1 MTIKFS
7 LITLFPEMFIALD
20 YGILGRAKNRG
31 LISWDFWNP
40 RDYTDNPHRKVDD
53 ATYGGGPGMVMSV
66 QPLYRAITEA
76 RYSNGP
82 GNLIYLTPQ
91 GIPLDNQLVLKLA
104 TMKTLYLVAGRY
116 EGIDERLMELEPGL
130 EISIGDYVL
139 SGGELAAMVLI
150 DTITR
155 QIPGA
160 IANHEAAST
169 DSFATGLLEYPHYTR
184 PEMINGLTVPDLLL
198 TGDHAKIARWR
209 RKQALGRTW
218 LKRNDLLQKIELTET
233 DTMLL
238 NEFIK
243 ESSRD

>member
-1 MTIKFS
+1 MKFS
-7 LITLFPEMFIALD
+7 LITLFPEMFTALN

-31 LISWDFWNP
+31 LVSWDFWNP

-53 ATYGGGPGMVMSV
+53 ATYGGGSGMVMQA
-66 QPLYRAITEA
+66 QPLHRTIEA
-76 RYSNGP
+76 ARNSNGQ

-91 GIPLDNQLVLKLA
+91 GTPLDNPLVLKLA
-104 TMKTLYLVAGRY
+104 AMKTLYLVAGRY

-130 EISIGDYVL
+130 EISIGDYIL

-150 DTITR
+150 DAITR

-160 IANHEAAST
+160 IDNNEAAST
-169 DSFATGLLEYPHYTR
+169 DSFAAGLLEYPHYTR
-184 PEMINGLTVPDLLL
+184 PETINELAVPDLLL
-198 TGDHAKIARWR
+198 GGDHAKIARWR

-218 LKRNDLLQKIELTET
+218 LKRNDLLQKIELTEA

-243 ESSRD
+243 ESS

>member
-1 MTIKFS
+1 M
-7 LITLFPEMFIALD
+7 L
-20 YGILGRAKNRG
+20 
-31 LISWDFWNP
+31 
-40 RDYTDNPHRKVDD
+40 
-53 ATYGGGPGMVMSV
+53 V
-66 QPLYRAITEA
+66 QPLYHAIIAA
-76 RYSNGP
+76 RYRNGP

-91 GIPLDNQLVLKLA
+91 GTPLDNQLVLKLA
-104 TMKTLYLVAGRY
+104 TIQTLYLVVGRY

-130 EISIGDYVL
+130 EISIGDYIL

-155 QIPGA
+155 QIPGT
-160 IANHEAAST
+160 IDNHEAASA

-184 PEMINGLTVPDLLL
+184 PNKINGLTVPDLLL
-198 TGDHAKIARWR
+198 EGDHAKIARWR